1 LSAYVACRRADTS
14 NRIVVPGWESIPGL
28 QTKVYK
34 YGLWLDRPWAPLFII
49 SKPCL
54 GAVNRGYKDCIEQNG
69 IPRDVNESY
78 VLRYHAGHESSNEDG
93 PPT

>member
-1 LSAYVACRRADTS
+1 MPAYVACRRADTS

-34 YGLWLDRPWAPLFII
+34 YGLWLDRPWAPLFLI
-49 SKPCL
+49 SKT
-54 GAVNRGYKDCIEQNG
+54 IEQNG
-69 IPRDVNESY
+69 IPRDINESY

-93 PPT
+93 PAT